1 MNVYYICSSP
11 SVLRSVASF
20 IIANEF
26 CERLAYYGFA
36 GSLVLFF
43 QTKMG
48 MTNAEA
54 DIQVIC
60 SSAIDT
66 KISSN
71 YSNVFSTTQYSAW
84 NGACYLTPLLGG
96 YVADKYL
103 GRSKTI
109 ISFSLIYL
117 VGLVF
122 VVLCSTPDFAYAS
135 PLMFAAIYV
144 VALGTGGIKPNVS
157 TLGADQFDERYEQD
171 RIEKASFFNW

>member
-1 MNVYYICSSP
+1 
-11 SVLRSVASF
+11 VASF
-20 IIANEF
+20 IIVNEF

-48 MTNAEA
+48 MSNAEA
-54 DIQVIC
+54 DIQVSVRILLFSIRWLFHRTC
-60 SSAIDT
+60 SYTWYVCMGMCI
-66 KISSN
+66 
-71 YSNVFSTTQYSAW
+71 YHQYSAW

-117 VGLVF
+117 LGLVF
-122 VVLCSTPDFAYAS
+122 VVLCATPDFGYAS
-135 PLMFAAIYV
+135 PLMFVAIYV

-171 RIEKASFFNW
+171 RVEKASFFNW